1 MTRNVRLSW
10 IADAE
15 ARRFAESALIQ
26 HGLTEPTAGV
36 VTSGLRGGRRHW
48 VFRLVARLAAAP
60 QPEAPPVPK
69 VWPHGG
75 LC

>member
-1 MTRNVRLSW
+1 MTRNIRLRW

-15 ARRFAESALIQ
+15 ARHFAESALIQ
-26 HGLTEPTAGV
+26 HGLSEPTIGV
-36 VTSGLRGGRRHW
+36 VTSGVDGGRRHW
-48 VFRLVARLAAAP
+48 VLRLVARLTAAP
-60 QPEAPPVPK
+60 QPELPPAPK